1 MRSKVVSYFVLTIF
15 HQVLHHIECCLVQF
29 WLEDRP
35 CQKRIVRFSA
45 KDEFCRFY
53 MGVEKVLN
61 IYFNS
66 GNNKLL
72 GRVSSQCNYSGFLD
86 ASAR

>member
-1 MRSKVVSYFVLTIF
+1 M
-15 HQVLHHIECCLVQF
+15 QF
-29 WLEDRP
+29 WPQDRP
-35 CQKRIVRFSA
+35 CQKRIVIFAA

-61 IYFNS
+61 IYFNY
-66 GNNKLL
+66 GNKKLL
-72 GRVSSQCNYSGFLD
+72 GRVSSQCNYSEFLD

>member
-1 MRSKVVSYFVLTIF
+1 M
-15 HQVLHHIECCLVQF
+15 QF
-29 WLEDRP
+29 WPEDRP
-35 CQKRIVRFSA
+35 CQKRSIVVFSA

-61 IYFNS
+61 IYFNY
-66 GNNKLL
+66 GNKMLL
-72 GRVSSQCNYSGFLD
+72 GRVSSQCNYSEFLD